1 MFYNAMK
8 MFFERLLVYL
18 ISILMAISEKELR
31 VLIQVNLCFITSSLQ
46 LVFSSKR
53 KYFLQLRSP
62 SFALEPSILAAC
74 VHGQFS
80 EHHNFG
86 CQNLS

>member
-1 MFYNAMK
+1 MK
-8 MFFERLLVYL
+8 MFLERLLVSL
-18 ISILMAISEKELR
+18 TSILTAISEKEFC
-31 VLIQVNLCFITSSLQ
+31 VLIQVSICFITSSLQ

-53 KYFLQLRSP
+53 RYFLQLYSS
-62 SFALEPSILAAC
+62 SFALEPSISAAC
-74 VHGQFS
+74 VHAQIS